1 MFAAPNKKGLTI
13 LKIYVI
19 IYIEIK
25 KGGALMRDITA
36 LVNVFD
42 EYEGDEL
49 LAAGVSMREA
59 ANIWAEREAD
69 TDGECD
75 VHCYSFYNHKEVTH
89 LVAVITPDFEG

>member
-1 MFAAPNKKGLTI
+1 MYA
-13 LKIYVI
+13 I

-25 KGGALMRDITA
+25 KGGALMRDTT

-49 LAAGVSMREA
+49 LATGVSMREA
-59 ANIWAEREAD
+59 ANIWAERVED

-89 LVAVITPDFEG
+89 LVANIVPDFEC

>member
-1 MFAAPNKKGLTI
+1 MLVSPNKKGLTT
-13 LKIYVI
+13 LKMYAI

-25 KGGALMRDITA
+25 KGGALMRDTI

-49 LAAGVSMREA
+49 LATGVSMKEA

-75 VHCYSFYNHKEVTH
+75 VHCYSFYNHKEITH
-89 LVAVITPDFEG
+89 LVATITPDFEG